1 MPKVIE
7 QSPEPQTI
15 IVAAGSQELLPR
27 EVLATVQQIQN
38 FMMMRQWLLGQ
49 QEKVM
54 GNINRNT

>member
-38 FMMMRQWLLGQ
+38 FMMMRLLGQ

-54 GNINRNT
+54 GNINGNT

>member
-38 FMMMRQWLLGQ
+38 FMMMRQ
-49 QEKVM
+49 
-54 GNINRNT
+54 